1 MPNTNIPKGVAIL
14 AALPNEIIIQMMD
27 ETENDVWD
35 TPKRVADLF
44 LDTLTPPPWYVDET
58 STDDAGNYYCGMPAD
73 DLAEMFQILQWLH
86 DNGITEPAELLLGPM
101 GWDAEK
107 VIADWKADP
116 WRWYHE
122 DDEQKG

>member
-1 MPNTNIPKGVAIL
+1 MPNNNIQKGVALL
-14 AALPNEIIIQMMD
+14 AALPNERIVQMMD
-27 ETENDVWD
+27 ETEDDVWD
-35 TPKRVADLF
+35 TPKRIADLF
-44 LDTLTPPPWYVDET
+44 LNTLTPPPWCVDASSRSPHT
-58 STDDAGNYYCGMPAD
+58 GRPYYGPAD
-73 DLAEMFQILQWLH
+73 DDLSEMFQILRWLH

-122 DDEQKG
+122 DEQEE